1 MSDIIID
8 SDSGK
13 FKAGD
18 GQDLNL
24 YHNGTNSFIE
34 NETGIL
40 YVTNKASANMVLG
53 TSNSARLTIESDG
66 TIVTSGAFQ
75 PGGNVTAG
83 GNLALSATNTLF
95 LDGNVG
101 HTFITEY
108 AANKMQLQAGGQGS
122 VILDGTN
129 SGEVRMGVGT
139 SSPDNN
145 VHIVT
150 TSSETG
156 MIIQSNLG
164 GTGSAIGGRVILSL
178 GARNNSGSGQADS
191 QSGDTLGQ
199 IMFEGQGTDYSYQG
213 GNIKTIVTTGD
224 GNDNRSNQGTAMT
237 FETIAVGSVSP
248 SEAMRITSSGLI
260 KGKTDASHS
269 STTVDGDFSGASF
282 YADGGDMVMGRA
294 FFVGQNAGGTK
305 LLGFNNEGTGG
316 SSCLVLH
323 NYTDS
328 ASHTRFY
335 HGGNVEIMDGD
346 LKVASGHGIDFSA
359 HGNETGMSSELL
371 DDYEEGLY
379 SVAITGA
386 TSGSWTLHSDHNQLA
401 YTKIGRM
408 VTVIGKYETSSGSGS
423 GSLRFSLPFTPAQLG
438 NSGGVAAGSI
448 SVNRVGSGNNITS
461 SMTAIAFEN
470 LKFIYVQVHNED
482 ASNDESY
489 LNASDIDGA
498 FEGQIGITYFTT

>member
-95 LDGNVG
+95 LDGNGG

-199 IMFEGQGTDYSYQG
+199 IMFEGQGTD
-213 GNIKTIVTTGD
+213 
-224 GNDNRSNQGTAMT
+224 
-237 FETIAVGSVSP
+237 
-248 SEAMRITSSGLI
+248 
-260 KGKTDASHS
+260 
-269 STTVDGDFSGASF
+269 
-282 YADGGDMVMGRA
+282 
-294 FFVGQNAGGTK
+294 
-305 LLGFNNEGTGG
+305 
-316 SSCLVLH
+316 
-323 NYTDS
+323 
-328 ASHTRFY
+328 
-335 HGGNVEIMDGD
+335 
-346 LKVASGHGIDFSA
+346 
-359 HGNETGMSSELL
+359 
-371 DDYEEGLY
+371 
-379 SVAITGA
+379 
-386 TSGSWTLHSDHNQLA
+386 
-401 YTKIGRM
+401 
-408 VTVIGKYETSSGSGS
+408 
-423 GSLRFSLPFTPAQLG
+423 
-438 NSGGVAAGSI
+438 
-448 SVNRVGSGNNITS
+448 
-461 SMTAIAFEN
+461 
-470 LKFIYVQVHNED
+470 
-482 ASNDESY
+482 
-489 LNASDIDGA
+489 
-498 FEGQIGITYFTT
+498 